1 MDDLYE
7 SGRKFIVIRLNDP
20 RVLSDF
26 INDNWKRC
34 ENTYT
39 LSNSDLIFP
48 CVIISYD
55 RFILGNLY
63 LDQYISSWELVSGID
78 ANIYL
83 YEKSGIMDDRWS
95 EIDEAAFEVLGKYLR
110 DFERDGSDPTWV
122 SNNLLS
128 YYNMRRRD
136 WVING
141 LGL

>member
-95 EIDEAAFEVLGKYLR
+95 EIDESAFEVLGKYLR

-122 SNNLLS
+122 SNKLLS